1 MYLLPLNRGEL
12 QADGSLLLQPP
23 RTAAPHQPRGTVN
36 KIKPSVLDV
45 RILDDMLRKLEGRS
59 ISYGSFARDTR
70 PERSRHEI
78 LLSAP
83 FEERPSVF
91 GRPIYDRDV
100 AKARRITIS
109 YGTFAGDTGPEGSR

>member
-1 MYLLPLNRGEL
+1 VYLFPLNRGEL

-23 RTAAPHQPRGTVN
+23 GTAAPHQPPGTVN

-45 RILDDMLRKLEGRS
+45 RLLNGMLRTLEGRS

-70 PERSRHEI
+70 PERSRYEI

-83 FEERPSVF
+83 FEE
-91 GRPIYDRDV
+91 
-100 AKARRITIS
+100 
-109 YGTFAGDTGPEGSR
+109 